1 MAQAIDQH
9 LDWMAALDVADR
21 RNGCYARHLLT
32 ELGDIELAV
41 PRSRRFAPITVV
53 RAYAWR
59 PEQIDA

>member
-1 MAQAIDQH
+1 
-9 LDWMAALDVADR
+9 MAALDVADR

-32 ELGDIELAV
+32 EFGDIELAPV
-41 PRSRRFAPITVV
+41 FAPITVV